1 MYPSKILLVST
12 YWTATNIFFFFLLNI
27 LRQGKEE
34 EKKCMR
40 PASSYGSMRSDS
52 DIMEE
57 EEGLEEETAESCPSL
72 LLPEPTAHEGTGYC
86 VFVR

>member
-1 MYPSKILLVST
+1 
-12 YWTATNIFFFFLLNI
+12 
-27 LRQGKEE
+27 
-34 EKKCMR
+34 MR

-52 DIMEE
+52 DIMEEE